1 MVDLH
6 VHTNFS
12 FDSDEQPEN
21 YIKRAGELN
30 AKMLGFSEHY
40 DYDAFLDGAEGV
52 ELADIP
58 AYLEKIKSLNKSC
71 GDTQIL
77 CGIEFG
83 YRKAAQEQ
91 YRTLIEKYP
100 FDYVINSVHTLPGR
114 GDSYYEGFF
123 DGATIEDSYRDYF
136 KVVLES
142 VYADFDYQIIGH
154 IGYVSRYRDVLHKII
169 YDDYSD
175 IIDDI
180 LKAVIERDKC
190 LEINT
195 ASGHAD
201 VLCLPDTDII
211 KRYLALGGR
220 KMSFGSDAHS
230 AEKFM
235 SKSDRVKDFLKSV
248 GVGELYYYRERKP
261 VAYKI

>member
-1 MVDLH
+1 MIDLH
-6 VHTNFS
+6 VHTRFS

-40 DYDAFLDGAEGV
+40 DYDAFLDGAEGI
-52 ELADIP
+52 ELADIH
-58 AYLEKIKSLNKSC
+58 AYLEKVDNLKRECDDK
-71 GDTQIL
+71 QIL

-83 YRKAAQEQ
+83 YRKAAEKQ
-91 YRTLIEKYP
+91 YRKICEKYP

-114 GDSYYEGFF
+114 GDSFYENFF
-123 DGATIEDSYRDYF
+123 DGATIEESYRDYF
-136 KVVLES
+136 KAVLES

-154 IGYVSRYRDVLHKII
+154 IGYVSRYRDGRFKIV

-175 IIDDI
+175 VIDDI
-180 LKAVIERDKC
+180 LKAIIERDKC

-195 ASGHAD
+195 SSGHD
-201 VLCLPDTDII
+201 DILCLPNVDVI
-211 KRYLALGGR
+211 KRYLALGGK

-235 SKSDRVKDFLKSV
+235 SKSDKLKDFLKSV
-248 GVGELYYYRERKP
+248 GICELYYYRERKP
-261 VAYKI
+261 VPYKI